1 MYAILLVVCYVYTN
15 HACERNGNVVDRG
28 NLEWACIDK
37 KKVELVVVEL
47 AQNDRLEF

>member
-37 KKVELVVVEL
+37 KSRTCGCGVGSK
-47 AQNDRLEF
+47 